1 VLIYVDDMVI
11 AGNDSLVISELK
23 HHLCTHFHMKDLG
36 HLSYFLG
43 LEIFPTAQ
51 GLFLCQKKYIK
62 DLLQE
67 TKMTQCRP
75 LRVPLTPNLKLYAQI
90 GTPLQDPNC
99 FRRLVGKL
107 IYLSITRPDI
117 SFSVQFLSQFMSHP
131 TDAHMK
137 EVIHLLRYLRATPDY
152 GLLYPSS
159 SEFLLKAFCDSDWGS
174 CPNSRKSVTGYPI
187 MLGQSLISWKSKKQ
201 GVVSRST
208 AEGEYRAMATTCC
221 ELTWLLALLKDLHV
235 SPQMPVHLYCDNQAA
250 LHIVRNPV
258 FHERTK
264 HIEVDCHYV
273 RDKFK
278 IGHIQ
283 PHYVTSKNQL
293 ADLFTKVIPA
303 SQYTYLLSKLGVVSS
318 SQPPA

>member
-1 VLIYVDDMVI
+1 
-11 AGNDSLVISELK
+11 
-23 HHLCTHFHMKDLG
+23 
-36 HLSYFLG
+36 
-43 LEIFPTAQ
+43 
-51 GLFLCQKKYIK
+51 
-62 DLLQE
+62 
-67 TKMTQCRP
+67 
-75 LRVPLTPNLKLYAQI
+75 
-90 GTPLQDPNC
+90 
-99 FRRLVGKL
+99 
-107 IYLSITRPDI
+107 
-117 SFSVQFLSQFMSHP
+117 
-131 TDAHMK
+131 
-137 EVIHLLRYLRATPDY
+137 
-152 GLLYPSS
+152 
-159 SEFLLKAFCDSDWGS
+159 
-174 CPNSRKSVTGYPI
+174 

-278 IGHIQ
+278 HGHIQ
-283 PHYVTSKNQL
+283 PCYVTSKNQL
-293 ADLFTKVIPA
+293 ADLFTKVISA
-303 SQYTYLLSKLGVVSS
+303 SQYAYLLSKLGVVSS